1 MSSAELSSG
10 AEKAVELSRRRQT
23 LITGWVLLL
32 LAVFVAVV
40 FGLGSSG
47 SATFRLAFAGDAL
60 AIPNLVIPS
69 APYAYVVAVILA
81 FLGARH
87 FARGA
92 AHWTGVLLGIGL
104 LLASI
109 IAGALWDG
117 VGTDAPFWF
126 GGALALLAA
135 AAVSAILDPRVR
147 RAQRVA
153 V

>member
-104 LLASI
+104 LLAVT
-109 IAGALWDG
+109 AFLVWATDG
-117 VGTDAPFWF
+117 KSFSLTGM
-126 GGALALLAA
+126 L
-135 AAVSAILDPRVR
+135 
-147 RAQRVA
+147 
-153 V
+153 